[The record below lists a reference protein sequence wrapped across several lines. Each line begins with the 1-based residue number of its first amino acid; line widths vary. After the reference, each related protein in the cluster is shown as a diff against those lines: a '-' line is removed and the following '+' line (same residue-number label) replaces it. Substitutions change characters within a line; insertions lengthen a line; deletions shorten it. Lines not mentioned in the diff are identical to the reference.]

1 MPGWQDKDPCV
12 YILTNKRDGVLY
24 TGVTTQ
30 LFERVSLHKQNLFD
44 GFTKKYNVHRL
55 VYYEFHEHMDAAL
68 LREARIKKWQR
79 AWKVRL
85 IHSGNPEWTDLFDGA
100 NGCILTMPGDIS
112 RLRG

>member
-12 YILTNKRDGVLY
+12 YFMASKRDGVLY
-24 TGVTTQ
+24 TGVTTAM
-30 LFERVSLHKQNLFD
+30 FERASLHKQNLFD
-44 GFTKKYNVHRL
+44 GFTKKYNVHML

-85 IHSGNPEWTDLFDGA
+85 IHSVNPEWIDLFDGN
-100 NGCILTMPGDIS
+100 NGCILPLPGDAS
-112 RLRG
+112 RFRD